1 MTCKKLRLGHIG
13 LLLLASV
20 IVLPGSAGAQQ
31 PDTVKLYLNYLP
43 HRLTETSGKQ
53 YDLLLDVALSGKLA
67 QVPRGAAPLNRARAL
82 FLGDTGSCLFPTNIM
97 GLDAGD
103 QTATLI
109 ASHPVDI
116 VSLRVYT
123 TTNGASF
130 TSLSDFDPYRVGY
143 IEGSG
148 SIHGLADAE
157 KFYPIPSEEQLIEML
172 SLGRLDAFLGHHPDT
187 ALALEELG
195 KPDALRVSPI
205 TLHNIRLPISFV
217 CHDNEQGRAFVAA
230 INIRISDLQKSGQIR
245 SILGPHAELAAE
257 AADRDEKPE
266 DMIR

>member
-1 MTCKKLRLGHIG
+1 MSCRTPKLGQLGLVFVVWLM
-13 LLLLASV
+13 LLS
-20 IVLPGSAGAQQ
+20 GQTGAQ
-31 PDTVKLYLNYLP
+31 DTGTLKLYMNYLP

-53 YDLLLDVALSGKLA
+53 YDLFLNVALSGRLA

-82 FLGDTGSCLFPTNIM
+82 FLSDTASCLFPTNVM

-103 QTATLI
+103 QSTTLI
-109 ASHPVDI
+109 ASQPVDI

-123 TTNGASF
+123 TGNGASF
-130 TSLSDFDPYRVGY
+130 TSLEDFDPHRVGY

-148 SIHGLADAE
+148 SIHGLPNAE

-195 KPDALRVSPI
+195 KPDVLRVSPI
-205 TLHNIRLPISFV
+205 TLHNMSLPISFV
-217 CHDNEQGRAFVAA
+217 CHDNEPGRAFIAA
-230 INIRISDLQKSGQIR
+230 VNTRITDLQKSGQIR
-245 SILGPHAELAAE
+245 SILGVHAELPANGTGQE
-257 AADRDEKPE
+257 EKPE